1 MGRPRKGWSLRKP
14 RRPGDSYAV
23 RFTSATGQPREL
35 STGTRDPREAS
46 RVAAELYARDLTRG
60 PDAPP
65 GVPTVDPLL
74 SLTDLFARYLL
85 AIETTHDPETVK
97 TYVGYAK
104 RFVGF
109 FGDTLATVTAARM
122 GVYQRER
129 LGQVLRGTVRK
140 ERSFLST
147 FLAWC
152 VEQHVLGEAHV
163 PAWPKLPRKAL
174 GVRSGKQRA
183 KPVDVTVADVAAFLA
198 ALPLWSRSRRGARFA
213 VRARFAVAYETG
225 LRPATLDAI
234 SIPEHWT
241 PGAAELEIAPEI
253 DKARF
258 GRRVP
263 LTPFA
268 RAALEHTVRELGI
281 TAGLVFGEHDYRAP
295 VEKARKAAGLPA
307 GFAPYD
313 LRHGRASHLLDASA
327 DLRGTGFV
335 LGHKLMTT
343 TNRYIRPDEKGA
355 RAALAAA
362 SSGGIPGEYEG
373 KMVSA
378 KEGSRT
384 LTGVTPL
391 EPESTGTVVVPNA
404 SEGFEGA
411 ERQPEAGSGAGFG
424 GSPETPPALSGA
436 AKYLAALRSEWD
448 LFDDLSFR
456 EGES

>member
-23 RFTSATGQPREL
+23 RFTSATGLAREL
-35 STGTRDPREAS
+35 STGTRDPREAA

-74 SLTDLFARYLL
+74 PLTDLFAQYLL
-85 AIETTHDPETVK
+85 AIETTHDVETVK

-104 RFVGF
+104 RLVGF
-109 FGDTLATVTAARM
+109 FGDSLAGVTGARM

-129 LGQVLRGTVRK
+129 LGQVLRSTVRK

-147 FLAWC
+147 FFDWC
-152 VEQHVLGEAHV
+152 VEQHVLGDEHV
-163 PAWPKLPRKAL
+163 PRWPKLPRKAL

-183 KPVDVTVADVAAFLA
+183 KAVDVTVEEALAFVR
-198 ALPLWSRSRRGARFA
+198 ALPLWSRSRRGHRFA
-213 VRARFAVAYETG
+213 VRARFVFAYETG

-234 SIPEHWT
+234 SIPEHWR
-241 PGAAELEIAPEI
+241 PGAADLVITPEI
-253 DKARF
+253 DKARY
-258 GRRVP
+258 GRTLP
-263 LTPFA
+263 LTPLA
-268 RAALEHTVRELGI
+268 REALERTAQELGI
-281 TAGLVFGEHDYRAP
+281 TAGPVFGEHDYRAHTDR
-295 VEKARKAAGLPA
+295 ARKAVGLPK

-313 LRHGRASHLLDASA
+313 LRHGRASHLVDATG
-327 DLRGTGFV
+327 DLRATGY
-335 LGHKLMTT
+335 LIGHLLMTT
-343 TNRYIRPDEKGA
+343 TNKYVRPDEKRA

-362 SSGGIPGEYEG
+362 SSGGIPGEGSG
-373 KMVSA
+373 KEMSA

-391 EPESTGTVVVPNA
+391 EPESSETNVVSNA
-404 SEGFEGA
+404 SAGFEGA
-411 ERQPEAGSGAGFG
+411 ERNAEAGSGAGFG
-424 GSPETPPALSGA
+424 GSPETPPALAGA